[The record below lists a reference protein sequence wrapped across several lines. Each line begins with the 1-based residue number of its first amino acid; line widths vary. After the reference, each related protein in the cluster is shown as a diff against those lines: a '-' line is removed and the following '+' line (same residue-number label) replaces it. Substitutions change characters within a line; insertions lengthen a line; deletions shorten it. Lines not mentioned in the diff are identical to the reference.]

1 MRTTSLLL
9 IFALIFIHTLAVK
22 IDFASFV
29 EFSDLKGDSYA
40 ESLVQTINTALEQKG
55 GRIENIQDL
64 LTELYNKLVA
74 DQGKSD
80 RDWTARESSLNKT
93 IAETTSTIFR
103 LEGEIATAKRRL
115 AHTISNIKKAERNI
129 VQYTK
134 QRNQNLAMIQ
144 QLQIRRRN
152 DHAIFL
158 KNQQSHQTLIIAVEQ
173 VVAELSKLKG
183 SVSGVGK
190 PAHVKDIDEEKR
202 DAGWLKKHKGSLL
215 QVFSDADVQNF
226 IQVATEADQ
235 DSLNK
240 LIDLLNTLKRSA
252 QKSLADDDESEHTS
266 KRTFK
271 NLMAKLNNDVAN
283 LNVALAKQKKNLQSY
298 KRLKNQLSVE
308 IKDKSVLKKKNEE
321 FLAQTVEIRRTE
333 KLKYESDKRQRNRE
347 KSIIAKLQKIV
358 SERLANMKDFLK
370 SKVN

>member
-1 MRTTSLLL
+1 MRQTNILLF
-9 IFALIFIHTLAVK
+9 FALMAIHIAVK

-74 DQGKSD
+74 DQKKSD
-80 RDWTARESSLNKT
+80 SQWRKRESSLNKT
-93 IAETTSTIFR
+93 ITETTSTIFR
-103 LEGEIATAKRRL
+103 LEGELAVAKRRL

-134 QRNQNLAMIQ
+134 QRNQNLHMIQ

-152 DHAIFL
+152 DHSIFL
-158 KNQQSHQTLIIAVEQ
+158 ANQQSHQTLIITVEQ
-173 VVAELSKLKG
+173 VLSELRKLRN
-183 SVSGVGK
+183 SVSGRNR
-190 PAHVKDIDEEKR
+190 PSHVSQIGEEKR
-202 DAGWLKKHKGSLL
+202 DAGWLRKNRRSLI
-215 QVFSDADVQNF
+215 QVFSEADVQNF

-235 DSLNK
+235 NSLSK
-240 LIDLLNTLKRSA
+240 LIDLLATLKRSA
-252 QKSLADDDESEHTS
+252 QKSLADDDESERVS
-266 KRTFK
+266 RKTFK
-271 NLMAKLNNDVAN
+271 NLMAKLNNDVAS
-283 LNVALAKQKKNLQSY
+283 LNIALLKQRKNLQSY
-298 KRLKNQLSVE
+298 KRLRTQLKVE
-308 IKDKSVLKKKNEE
+308 IKDKSILKKKNEE
-321 FLAQTVEIRRTE
+321 FLAQTINIRRVE

-347 KSIIAKLQKIV
+347 KKIIAKLQKIV
-358 SERLANMKDFLK
+358 SQRLANMKDFLR